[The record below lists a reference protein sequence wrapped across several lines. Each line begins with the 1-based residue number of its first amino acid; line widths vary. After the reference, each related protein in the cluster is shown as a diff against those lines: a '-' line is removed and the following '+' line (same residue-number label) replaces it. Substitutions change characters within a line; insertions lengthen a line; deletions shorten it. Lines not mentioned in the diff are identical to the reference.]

1 MNGSIGW
8 AASPRS
14 ATRPRVHV
22 SSDGRSNS
30 AHLTFARDLLHGI
43 WKGDERTTSSI
54 YATDRAMLWAWTDPV
69 IADACRTTDV
79 DLAWLIS
86 GSNTLYLSTPPTDH
100 ERVAPVLSPTTTL

>member
-1 MNGSIGW
+1 
-8 AASPRS
+8 
-14 ATRPRVHV
+14 
-22 SSDGRSNS
+22 
-30 AHLTFARDLLHGI
+30 
-43 WKGDERTTSSI
+43 
-54 YATDRAMLWAWTDPV
+54 MLWAWTDPV